1 MKQLNKQL
9 LALLLVVVMSISFCV
24 PAMAD
29 NESNDR
35 GAVFSAELDKLM
47 VYVSDQEQT
56 VVVSIKSNQKVTLD
70 SFEANVAEEGG
81 IKGTAVSSQDLPG
94 FNIGSGKVAWMSFT
108 EYNYE
113 TDHICDITFTV
124 PANTP
129 AGTYTIGLKT
139 LQISADVFQGKGYWE
154 ETAVATA
161 TLTVACPH
169 SVKTEHPAVDATC
182 TEPGA
187 AAYYTCDACGQLL
200 DQTGA
205 EIDAV
210 PVTDALGHD
219 AQNHDRVE
227 PTHET
232 DGSIEYWTCAR
243 CGKLFADAACTKEI
257 TAADTVLAAT
267 GHAYSAVW
275 SSDSENHW
283 HACSCGSKADQ
294 AAHEF
299 RWVIDKTATE
309 ENAGLKHEECGVCG
323 YAKAGVEIPQLDHTH
338 DMVHH
343 DAAAATCTVEGAVEY
358 WHCTKCS
365 KNFADA
371 AGLQELASTTAPA
384 LGHDWEQWTTDKAA
398 TCTEK
403 GLAHRVCL
411 RCGMTEEKSIDALGH
426 DMTHRDAQT
435 ATCSEP
441 GHIEYWSCGRCG
453 KLFADAA
460 GTKETQDVTL
470 PLDPAHHG
478 EMEVRGQKE
487 ATCSEPG
494 YTGDKWCL
502 ACGQKISD
510 GENIDALGHDMTHH
524 DAQAATCSEPG
535 HIEYWSCGRC
545 GKLFADAAGTKETQD
560 VTLPLDP
567 AHHGEMEVR
576 GQKEA
581 TCTAAGYTGDKWC
594 LACGQKISDGE
605 SIDALGHDMT
615 HHDAQAATCSEP
627 GHIEYWSCGR
637 CGELFAD
644 AEGEDTAADV
654 VLPATGHRWDDGVVS
669 KEPAAAVDGE
679 KTFTCTVCGEARTEV
694 IPATGETTSPEN
706 PTTPKTGDAGVTGY
720 AAAAALAAFGGA
732 VVLSKKKRT
741 V

>member
-283 HACSCGSKADQ
+283 HTCSCGSKADQ

-384 LGHDWEQWTTDKAA
+384 LGHD
-398 TCTEK
+398 
-403 GLAHRVCL
+403 
-411 RCGMTEEKSIDALGH
+411 
-426 DMTHRDAQT
+426 MTHRDAQT

-470 PLDPAHHG
+470 PP
-478 EMEVRGQKE
+478 
-487 ATCSEPG
+487 
-494 YTGDKWCL
+494 
-502 ACGQKISD
+502 
-510 GENIDALGHDMTHH
+510 
-524 DAQAATCSEPG
+524 
-535 HIEYWSCGRC
+535 
-545 GKLFADAAGTKETQD
+545 
-560 VTLPLDP
+560 DP